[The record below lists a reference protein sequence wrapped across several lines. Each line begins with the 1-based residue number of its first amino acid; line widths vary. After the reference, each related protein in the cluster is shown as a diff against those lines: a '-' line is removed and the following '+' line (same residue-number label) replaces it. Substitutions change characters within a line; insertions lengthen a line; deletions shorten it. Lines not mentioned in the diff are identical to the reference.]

1 MCVCVLARELL
12 FAGVWGG
19 RLLRMREC
27 HDVMDRRWI
36 NTRAA
41 SAWVDALSGED
52 EVPGTDL

>member
-1 MCVCVLARELL
+1 
-12 FAGVWGG
+12 
-19 RLLRMREC
+19 MREC